1 MPHRSPPMVSKTR
14 VYRTGGVFEACL
26 GVINDLVDTKGT
38 YAIDIRRGGGSDY
51 VRASPM
57 G

>member
-1 MPHRSPPMVSKTR
+1 MVSKTR